1 MLMWTLIWA
10 KAGIAAA
17 LAAIT
22 INSKRRRMG
31 LLGFML
37 LPLSVVDPML
47 ACGPGTFRALA
58 HTGTGSQARPE
69 PACET
74 AHKGGVMRASAL
86 N

>member
-58 HTGTGSQARPE
+58 HTGTDLKLARSPH
-69 PACET
+69 AKRRTKVALCAL
-74 AHKGGVMRASAL
+74 AH
-86 N
+86 